1 MNKIIRYVI
10 LFIVLIVVQTFLPTI
25 VVFHS
30 SLTFDLLL
38 IFLTIIALQV
48 PSFAAIIIGFF
59 IGLLQDLTTQQNLLG
74 SFSFMKSITGYTIN
88 SLIRFDKIWNIWIR
102 YLFIFG
108 CYFTHYTIYYYIRFS
123 GTSQEFLN
131 GLILV
136 ITHSVL
142 NLFLLWFT
150 DRFVFNRTLV

>member
-1 MNKIIRYVI
+1 MSSLSTSMNKIIRYVI

-88 SLIRFDKIWNIWIR
+88 SLIRFDKIWNLWIR
-102 YLFIFG
+102 YFFIFG
-108 CYFTHYTIYYYIRFS
+108 CFFSYIHMVFSDHSQRHDSPNPDHAYYVCLFC
-123 GTSQEFLN
+123 
-131 GLILV
+131 
-136 ITHSVL
+136 VL
-142 NLFLLWFT
+142 F
-150 DRFVFNRTLV
+150 